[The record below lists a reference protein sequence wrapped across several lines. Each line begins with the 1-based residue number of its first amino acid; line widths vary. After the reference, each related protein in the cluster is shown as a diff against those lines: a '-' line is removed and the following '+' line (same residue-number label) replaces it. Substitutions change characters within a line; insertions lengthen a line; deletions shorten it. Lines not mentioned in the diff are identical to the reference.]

1 MLSHILGFKD
11 KSSAFFS
18 FLKMDILFSIGL
30 LPCLIGHSLKGRLID
45 LLEYLSKDF
54 HILLWN
60 SHGDGS
66 SVLGG
71 CSYLEGPYLVRH
83 FSSGWLFLMRRC
95 LSTPS

>member
-1 MLSHILGFKD
+1 MGSVQ
-11 KSSAFFS
+11 S
-18 FLKMDILFSIGL
+18 FDLALQDFMAWLPEWLAVALF
-30 LPCLIGHSLKGRLID
+30 LPPSWED

-71 CSYLEGPYLVRH
+71 CSYLEGPYLV
-83 FSSGWLFLMRRC
+83 
-95 LSTPS
+95 